1 MHLVET
7 TKTIKRNMHIESKL
21 IAILNGYFNID
32 IKKKTKLTQY
42 IYARSIFCK
51 IMLDEGYTK
60 KNISLALGRCHA
72 TVIHSIKMFEIY
84 YSHDR
89 LFREYYNECR
99 QYLKDMDENIEH
111 DVTTYEL
118 QEQRVEEFLSCSVNN
133 LKSEVLELK
142 IINNALKRENKYLHS
157 QVQEY
162 ERYGDI
168 VKTIRERVSYK
179 NVKTFQKKLN
189 TMLNG
194 I

>member
-32 IKKKTKLTQY
+32 IKKRRRLTPY

-60 KNISLALGRCHA
+60 VNISLALDKSHA
-72 TVIHSIKMFEIY
+72 TVIHSLKMFEIY

-99 QYLKDMDENIEH
+99 QYLKEMDEKIDH
-111 DVTTYEL
+111 DVTTYKL
-118 QEQRVEEFLSCSVNN
+118 QEESVEEFVSCSINN

-157 QVQEY
+157 QLQEY
-162 ERYGDI
+162 ERYDDI

-179 NVKTFQKKLN
+179 NVKAFQKKLN

>member
-7 TKTIKRNMHIESKL
+7 TKTIKRNMNIESKL

-32 IKKKTKLTQY
+32 IKKRRRLTPY

-60 KNISLALGRCHA
+60 TNIGLALYNHHA
-72 TVIHSIKMFEIY
+72 TVIHSLKMFEIY
-84 YSHDR
+84 HSQDK

-99 QYLKDMDENIEH
+99 QYLKDMDEKINH
-111 DVTTYEL
+111 DVTTYGL
-118 QEQRVEEFLSCSVNN
+118 QEESVKEFVSCSVNN

-142 IINNALKRENKYLHS
+142 IINNTLKRENKYLHS

-162 ERYGDI
+162 EKYNDI
-168 VKTIRERVSYK
+168 VKIIRERVSHK
-179 NVKTFQKKLN
+179 NVKAFQKKLN